1 MLFIIRFFKASKIS
15 FSALKN
21 FTNFTWQNVIKLL
34 AMEKIKILLV
44 EDDPN
49 LGNLLKEYLEA
60 KGYSTVLAVNGKQ
73 GYDVFSKDKFGI
85 CLLDVMMPI
94 KDGFTLAKEIRAL
107 DATIP
112 IVFLTAKSMKEDA
125 IQGFTVG
132 ADDYITKPFSMEEL
146 LMRIKAILR
155 RTENKNSK
163 STDQTEFKI
172 GKYKFDFK
180 HQILE
185 IKGLQQ
191 KLTTKE
197 AQLLHLLCVNVNEVL
212 DRNFAL
218 KSIWHDDN
226 YFSGRSMDVYIA
238 KLRKYLKEDSS
249 IELLNVHGKGFK
261 LLVGK

>member
-1 MLFIIRFFKASKIS
+1 
-15 FSALKN
+15 
-21 FTNFTWQNVIKLL
+21 
-34 AMEKIKILLV
+34 MEKVKVLLV

-49 LGNLLKEYLEA
+49 LGSLLKEYLDA

-73 GYDVFSKDKFGI
+73 GYDVFSKDKFHI
-85 CLLDVMMPI
+85 CILDVMMPI
-94 KDGFTLAKEIRAL
+94 KDGFTLAKEIRAI
-107 DATIP
+107 DNNVP

-125 IQGFTVG
+125 VEGFTAG

-146 LMRIKAILR
+146 LLRIKAILR
-155 RTENKNSK
+155 RSENKTSINSEQ
-163 STDQTEFKI
+163 TDFLV
-172 GKYKFDFK
+172 GRYKFDYK
-180 HQILE
+180 HQTLDIN
-185 IKGLQQ
+185 GTQQ

-197 AQLLHLLCVNVNEVL
+197 ADLLKLLCLNANDIL

-249 IELLNVHGKGFK
+249 VELINVHGKGFK
-261 LLVGK
+261 LLTGK